1 MVLAFGGAKRSCA
14 IGRAGRVSRFERAD
28 SFRIRRGNAAITNNG
43 HGRRIQERIDSARA
57 GTHELIASPS
67 PDPRTA
73 RAHAGRLPG
82 RDTHDMRGQ
91 GDRRLFPFSIR
102 DFESFLLISSRPPP
116 GGGAPTRSL
125 AMCGWS
131 PQAGPPARK
140 PHVWKSSLT
149 STPLDAPRSTHRRQS
164 SPNILDPF
172 IRTARNGLRST
183 VRRPDRIRDCSS
195 IFNGQRLSE

>member
-67 PDPRTA
+67 GSDPRD
-73 RAHAGRLPG
+73 AHAGRLPG

-116 GGGAPTRSL
+116 GGGAPTRSRNVWL
-125 AMCGWS
+125 EPASGAAS
-131 PQAGPPARK
+131 PETSRLEIE
-140 PHVWKSSLT
+140 PHV
-149 STPLDAPRSTHRRQS
+149 DAPRRPS
-164 SPNILDPF
+164 LDPPPSV
-172 IRTARNGLRST
+172 ITEHPRPVYPNSPERTTLYG
-183 VRRPDRIRDCSS
+183 
-195 IFNGQRLSE
+195 